1 MLATRSTAKFLD
13 QQRLELQDLSSH
25 SISRERY
32 EVFRDFHGSQRV
44 RYREFAIPSPF
55 ASYPTRAAS
64 HSANL
69 GALFGSRTNISRS
82 VSYLWFAQHLRSFVV
97 VISTSEFA

>member
-1 MLATRSTAKFLD
+1 MVLRELDTRES
-13 QQRLELQDLSSH
+13 
-25 SISRERY
+25 
-32 EVFRDFHGSQRV
+32 
-44 RYREFAIPSPF
+44 AIPSPL

-82 VSYLWFAQHLRSFVV
+82 VSYLWFAQHLRHLSSSFRQASPAQCSQRRRLSAILAYAVV
-97 VISTSEFA
+97 DPVILLTYVAVEGRLT